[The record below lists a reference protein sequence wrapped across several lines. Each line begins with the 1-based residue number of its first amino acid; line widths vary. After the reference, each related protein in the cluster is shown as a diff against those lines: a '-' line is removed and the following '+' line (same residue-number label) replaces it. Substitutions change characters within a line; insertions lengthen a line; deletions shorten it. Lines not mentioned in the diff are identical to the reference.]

1 MGTRDQRT
9 ELLVDTLY
17 DYVKPENM
25 QDGVA
30 ELLYRMTD
38 NYVRGLSDDAFRDY
52 WMHYCAED
60 NAND

>member
-1 MGTRDQRT
+1 MVIREQRT
-9 ELLVDTLY
+9 PILVEALY

-30 ELLYRMTD
+30 ELLYRMAD

-60 NAND
+60 TDND